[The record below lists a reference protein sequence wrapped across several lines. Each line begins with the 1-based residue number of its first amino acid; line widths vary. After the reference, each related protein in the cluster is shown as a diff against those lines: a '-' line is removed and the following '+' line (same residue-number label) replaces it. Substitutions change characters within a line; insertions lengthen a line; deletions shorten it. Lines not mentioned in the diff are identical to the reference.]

1 MAGFRDIFK
10 DSKRRV
16 REARRQYDARIRTR
30 LEAKRAAEAANR
42 GRWPGAEPMAYS
54 VGTAVFETGSRKRR
68 VKGPDGAP
76 RDETVFQTIS
86 EALNANHGY
95 LEEQRRTDKILDD
108 AAKAEYEAALA
119 HDEQLN
125 DSAVRVFTAHGGHR
139 ATKFS
144 RRLYRAWLAAQ
155 PHGKKDTMEDPLRD
169 QRTQRRQAEEAEAEE
184 RAAVLGGRTK
194 KGRRRKWPMS
204 RR

>member
-16 REARRQYDARIRTR
+16 REARRQYDARIRAR
-30 LEAKRAAEAANR
+30 LEAKRAAEAANW
-42 GRWPGAEPMAYS
+42 GRQPGADPMAYS
-54 VGTAVFETGSRKRR
+54 VGTAMFETARKRR
-68 VKGPDGAP
+68 AMGPDGSP
-76 RDETVFQTIS
+76 RDETGFQTIS
-86 EALNANHGY
+86 EAMNANHAY
-95 LEEQRRTDKILDD
+95 HEEQRRLDQALD
-108 AAKAEYEAALA
+108 IAAANEYKDALA

-155 PHGKKDTMEDPLRD
+155 PHGK
-169 QRTQRRQAEEAEAEE
+169 AEEAEAEMKTGAE
-184 RAAVLGGRTK
+184 DRAAVFGGRTK
-194 KGRRRKWPMS
+194 KKKREKGRRRKWPTF
-204 RR
+204 R

>member
-16 REARRQYDARIRTR
+16 QEARRQYDARIRAR
-30 LEAKRAAEAANR
+30 VEAKRAAEAANR
-42 GRWPGAEPMAYS
+42 ERQSGADPMAYS

-76 RDETVFQTIS
+76 RDETVFQTVS
-86 EALNANHGY
+86 EAMTANHGY
-95 LEEQRRTDKILDD
+95 HEEQRRTDKILDE
-108 AAKAEYEAALA
+108 AAKAEYETALA

-155 PHGKKDTMEDPLRD
+155 PHEKGTMEDPLWE
-169 QRTQRRQAEEAEAEE
+169 QHKRRKQAEEAEAEE

-194 KGRRRKWPMS
+194 KGRRRRWTTF